1 MSRSDPLDWLH
12 AEPRVAAPAES
23 SVGVAPGSAAD
34 LDWLCSPGVEAMSD
48 FRQFIE
54 NEPPMTE
61 WMVVVKKERR
71 KNDYD
76 I

>member
-1 MSRSDPLDWLH
+1 MDTS
-12 AEPRVAAPAES
+12 A
-23 SVGVAPGSAAD
+23 GVAPRAAAD
-34 LDWLCSPGVEAMSD
+34 LDWLCSTDVEAMSD

-54 NEPPMTE
+54 DEPPMTE